1 MVQRRRCAVLMAIQ
15 ESEIKVGATYETAG
29 RQLRKVLRLMQQHVL
44 YEVRTPSPP
53 FYRVSVL
60 KRKFAADAIR
70 EHDGGTERGASRGSS
85 RQ

>member
-1 MVQRRRCAVLMAIQ
+1 MAIQ
-15 ESEIKVGATYETAG
+15 ESEIKIGATYETAA
-29 RQLRKVLRLMQQHVL
+29 RQLRKVLRLINEHVI

-70 EHDGGTERGASRGSS
+70 EHGGAD
-85 RQ
+85 